1 MSVQETLQDEH
12 TKIARVENAV
22 TRVVGKEIYQAD
34 MSPWGALVLFV
45 KTKMR
50 HSSYVLTTSS

>member
-22 TRVVGKEIYQAD
+22 TRVVGKEIYQVECIPVG
-34 MSPWGALVLFV
+34 S
-45 KTKMR
+45 
-50 HSSYVLTTSS
+50 TSSICEKDRWDTHVMY